1 MWAALHQFVSMTL
14 NDFSAYT
21 NLVLISKQS
30 RVQTS
35 KVSLP
40 NICTPLYQFFKMF

>member
-1 MWAALHQFVSMTL
+1 MRAVLHQFVGMTL
-14 NDFSAYT
+14 NDFSANT
-21 NLVLISKQS
+21 NSKQA

-35 KVSLP
+35 KVSLS